1 MAEGL
6 IAAVAEDELEAMV
19 ASFPWIKRHTGVP
32 GAAATGNPS
41 TVTTRKQVTWGA
53 ASTAAGNASISNTA
67 DIEWTEES
75 AAQDHT
81 HYSLW
86 SLVTAGSPG
95 QTGTITANAVQ
106 VGDTFR
112 IPVGG
117 LVITKPVAT

>member
-6 IAAVAEDELEAMV
+6 IAAQAETELEAM
-19 ASFPWIKRHTGVP
+19 AAAFPWIKRHTGAP
-32 GAAATGNPS
+32 GAAATANAS
-41 TVTTRKQVTWGA
+41 TVTTRKQITWGD
-53 ASTAAGNASISNTA
+53 ASTSAGNASISNTA
-67 DIEWTEES
+67 AIEWTNES
-75 AAQDHT
+75 AGQDHS

-86 SLVTAGSPG
+86 SLETAGTPG

-117 LVITKPVAT
+117 IVITKPVAT

>member
-6 IAAVAEDELEAMV
+6 IAAVAEDELDTMA
-19 ASFPWIKRHTGVP
+19 AAFPWIKRHVGAP
-32 GAAATGNPS
+32 GAAATANPS
-41 TVTTRKQVTWGA
+41 TVTTRKQITWVA
-53 ASTAAGNASISNTA
+53 ASTGGGNASITNAS
-67 DIEWTEES
+67 DIEWTNEGT
-75 AAQDHT
+75 AQDHS

-86 SLVTAGSPG
+86 SAATNGSPG

-112 IPVGG
+112 IPAGG

>member
-6 IAAVAEDELEAMV
+6 IAAAAEDELEAM
-19 ASFPWIKRHTGVP
+19 AAAFPWIKRHVGVP
-32 GAAATGNPS
+32 GAAAAGNPS
-41 TVTTRKQVTWGA
+41 TVTTRLQITWGA
-53 ASTAAGNASISNTA
+53 ASTGGGNASISNTA
-67 DIEWTEES
+67 AIEWTNES
-75 AAQDHT
+75 TAQDHS

-86 SLVTAGSPG
+86 TAATAGTPG

-117 LVITKPVAT
+117 IVITKPVAT